1 MNELILSIT
10 IEPLEEG
17 GYLATSDDLQGLI
30 TPAGRLL
37 KRSKSPICR
46 AQADQVVRR
55 TWQSSPPQRSP
66 KLSDNRRNAPR
77 PKFPSGFS
85 FDPAPA

>member
-30 TPAGRLL
+30 AQVGRSL
-37 KRSKSPICR
+37 KRSKSPRISR
-46 AQADQVVRR
+46 V
-55 TWQSSPPQRSP
+55 S
-66 KLSDNRRNAPR
+66 
-77 PKFPSGFS
+77 
-85 FDPAPA
+85 